1 MKLPNIKTD
10 GKNNQELGE
19 KITPGIRNQG
29 VNLTPYHLCDASA
42 VRGSVLGIDPAI
54 LARWMVHSLQV
65 HCDKYHHHISKRDF
79 ETA

>member
-1 MKLPNIKTD
+1 MPRDLPS
-10 GKNNQELGE
+10 E
-19 KITPGIRNQG
+19 PGIRNQG
-29 VNLTPYHLCDASA
+29 VDLTPYHLCDAYA

-65 HCDKYHHHISKRDF
+65 HFDKYHHHISKRDF